1 MTREL
6 GDELLPCPCHLCGA
20 PVVKDRWGSWSHD
33 DTHDEACFLAGFQL
47 EDADDLHRWNDV
59 REISGPQ
66 PQAPA
71 SGASDLEGRLQTMAH
86 EIDSD
91 WAADIQEGGNQPRPV
106 NTPHDAL
113 MALASARAEIAG
125 LRGVVERLGSIEA
138 FTGARGTGS
147 CWLALTTP
155 APSSPTRRRPMPDE
169 QSATTHAIERT
180 SPKGGPFIGTCYL
193 CGTENLPPEAVF
205 WPCANPVNL
214 SQDEAVIVAITGGSD
229 AG

>member
-71 SGASDLEGRLQTMAH
+71 SGASDLEGRLRARQDDTCD
-86 EIDSD
+86 E
-91 WAADIQEGGNQPRPV
+91 AAD
-106 NTPHDAL
+106 
-113 MALASARAEIAG
+113 ALASARAEIAG

-138 FTGARGTGS
+138 FTGARALRHRADGDL
-147 CWLALTTP
+147 LARIDYARTFLANQETP
-155 APSSPTRRRPMPDE
+155 
-169 QSATTHAIERT
+169 
-180 SPKGGPFIGTCYL
+180 
-193 CGTENLPPEAVF
+193 
-205 WPCANPVNL
+205 
-214 SQDEAVIVAITGGSD
+214 D